1 MNRFVYYSPT
11 KILFGKD
18 MEREVGCEIAA
29 HGGSRVLLV
38 YGGGSA
44 RKSGLLD
51 RVKSALASEGIS
63 FWCLG
68 NIQPNPLL
76 ERVYDGIE
84 LIREKKI
91 DFVLAVGGGS
101 VIDTAKAAA
110 LGAEYKGDVW
120 DFYEHLAEPK
130 KTLPVGCILTL
141 PASGSESSQASV
153 ITSQKN
159 GGMKKRTESPD
170 SQTEICDF
178 KSRIDLYSSCL
189 SDSLR
194 SCRYHDA
201 HAGKISVIWMGQ

>member
-1 MNRFVYYSPT
+1 MYLKRGKSFESFCLLFSH

-84 LIREKKI
+84 LIREKK
-91 DFVLAVGGGS
+91 L
-101 VIDTAKAAA
+101 
-110 LGAEYKGDVW
+110 
-120 DFYEHLAEPK
+120 
-130 KTLPVGCILTL
+130 ILCWL
-141 PASGSESSQASV
+141 
-153 ITSQKN
+153 
-159 GGMKKRTESPD
+159 
-170 SQTEICDF
+170 
-178 KSRIDLYSSCL
+178 
-189 SDSLR
+189 
-194 SCRYHDA
+194 
-201 HAGKISVIWMGQ
+201 